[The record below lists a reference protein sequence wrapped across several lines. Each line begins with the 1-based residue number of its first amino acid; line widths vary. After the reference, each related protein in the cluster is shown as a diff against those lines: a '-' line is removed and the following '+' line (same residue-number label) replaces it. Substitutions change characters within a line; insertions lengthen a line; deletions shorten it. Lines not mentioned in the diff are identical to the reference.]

1 MGALTELQESG
12 TQVTVVGIGTDPN
25 EDAEAILAHVV
36 DNGFEGTYANAPQE
50 LLDAMVEQ
58 FGPEIITPPTSPV
71 VLISAD
77 QTEARL
83 LDRGFKDVDTLKAA
97 LEEGP

>member
-25 EDAEAILAHVV
+25 EDADAILAHVEE
-36 DNGFEGTYANAPQE
+36 NGYAGTYANAPQE
-50 LLDAMVEQ
+50 LLDALVQE

-77 QTEARL
+77 HSDARL
-83 LDRGFKDVDTLKAA
+83 LDRGFKDADTLKAA

>member
-1 MGALTELQESG
+1 LGALTELQESG
-12 TQVTVVGIGTDPN
+12 AQVTVVGIGTDPN
-25 EDAEAILAHVV
+25 EDAEAVLAHVEK
-36 DNGFEGTYANAPQE
+36 NGFEGTYANAPQE
-50 LLDAMVEQ
+50 LLDALVQE

-71 VLISAD
+71 ILISAD
-77 QTEARL
+77 QSDARL

>member
-1 MGALTELQESG
+1 MVQE
-12 TQVTVVGIGTDPN
+12 
-25 EDAEAILAHVV
+25 
-36 DNGFEGTYANAPQE
+36 
-50 LLDAMVEQ
+50 

-77 QTEARL
+77 QSDARL
-83 LDRGFKDVDTLKAA
+83 LDRGSKDVDTLKAA